1 MLVRDLKAGMCPSL
15 NGVSL
20 RLNESF
26 SFSIES
32 SLNTWNAQSFLPSA
46 GVLGTSPDI
55 YHFSYQSGGVR
66 INEDTIH
73 MTVSG
78 GSFRDYSN
86 PEITCVCFLNIFYIK
101 VS

>member
-15 NGVSL
+15 DGVSL

-55 YHFSYQSGGVR
+55 NHFSYQSGGVR
-66 INEDTIH
+66 INEDTI
-73 MTVSG
+73 SG